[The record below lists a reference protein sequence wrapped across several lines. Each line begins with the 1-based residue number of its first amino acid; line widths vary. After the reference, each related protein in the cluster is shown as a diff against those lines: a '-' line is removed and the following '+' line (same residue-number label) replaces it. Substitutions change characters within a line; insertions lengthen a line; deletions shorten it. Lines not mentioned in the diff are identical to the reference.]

1 MVSLLLSTLEM
12 MGLTFVIGFFVA
24 GVIKIIAI
32 SADSMTLYH
41 SHNDE
46 LAQFSKLNKLRA
58 KIGEILGLRV
68 SNEEEDEELID
79 DEREEFRQGVNSDL
93 LKIKPSGYYHGVSHG
108 VSHLGLMDYYYP
120 SDTRIMY
127 LKKEEQMIRKESKNA
142 TKDPSI
148 EQDPT
153 THKE

>member
-12 MGLTFVIGFFVA
+12 MALTFAIGFFVA
-24 GVIKIIAI
+24 GVIKIIAY

-41 SHNDE
+41 SNKDE

-58 KIGEILGLRV
+58 KIGEILGLDV
-68 SNEEEDEELID
+68 TKEEEPED
-79 DEREEFRQGVNSDL
+79 DEREEFRHGVNNDL

-127 LKKEEQMIRKESKNA
+127 LKKQEQLERKQRKVENKTEE
-142 TKDPSI
+142 PST
-148 EQDPT
+148 D
-153 THKE
+153 K

>member
-12 MGLTFVIGFFVA
+12 MALTFAIGFFVA
-24 GVIKIIAI
+24 GVIKIIAY

-41 SHNDE
+41 SSNEE
-46 LAQFSKLNKLRA
+46 LAQFGKLNKLRA
-58 KIGEILGLRV
+58 KIGEILGLDV
-68 SNEEEDEELID
+68 SKEEEPED
-79 DEREEFRQGVNSDL
+79 DEREEFRQGVNNDL

-127 LKKEEQMIRKESKNA
+127 LKKQEQMIRKQRMNKNN
-142 TKDPSI
+142 TEEPST
-148 EQDPT
+148 D
-153 THKE
+153 K